1 MSKTVAFFNG
11 FYLPHLGGVERYTY
25 NIAKK
30 LLEKGYR
37 VIVVTTQDDETLKN
51 EEVLEGIKVYRL
63 PIKNIW
69 KSRYPFFKK
78 NKTYHDLIAKIEAEQ
93 IDYFVANTR
102 FHLAAILGT
111 KIAKKQGKEALVLEH
126 GTTYLTLNNPVLD
139 FFLKRIERALIGQVK
154 KNSSIFYGVSKE
166 AADWI
171 KVFGIQS
178 KGVLYNAVDSDDLA
192 KYLKEEKKD
201 KIVLSY
207 SGRLQAKFKGVET
220 LLSAFTKISQEF
232 PNLELV
238 IAGDGP
244 IFEEMKASYPQ
255 ENISFL
261 GYVSHDEVM
270 KLNNKSDI
278 FVLLSKIEGF
288 STSMIEAA
296 LLENVVITTNVGGA
310 HELIPSDE
318 YGFVIENSEEALL
331 TSLRQLLNQP
341 EKIKSI
347 QENVSKRVLE
357 NFTWEKTAEAFIDA
371 FGEMK

>member
-178 KGVLYNAVDSDDLA
+178 KGVLYNAIDSDDLA

-357 NFTWEKTAEAFIDA
+357 NFTWDKTAEAFIDA

>member
-37 VIVVTTQDDETLKN
+37 VIVVTTQDVETLKN
-51 EEVLEGIKVYRL
+51 EEVFEGIKIYRL

-111 KIAKKQGKEALVLEH
+111 KMAKKQGKEALVLEH
-126 GTTYLTLNNPVLD
+126 GTTYLTLNNHVLD

-154 KNSSIFYGVSKE
+154 KKSSIFYGVSKE

-244 IFEEMKASYPQ
+244 IFEEMKVSYPQ

-331 TSLRQLLNQP
+331 TSLHQLLNQP

-357 NFTWEKTAEAFIDA
+357 NFTWDKTAEAFIDA

>member
-111 KIAKKQGKEALVLEH
+111 KMAKKQGKEALVLEH

-357 NFTWEKTAEAFIDA
+357 NFTWDKTAEAFIDA

>member
-111 KIAKKQGKEALVLEH
+111 KISKKQGKEALVLEH

-347 QENVSKRVLE
+347 QENVSRRVLE
-357 NFTWEKTAEAFIDA
+357 NFTWDKTAEAFIDA
-371 FGEMK
+371 FGEM

>member
-111 KIAKKQGKEALVLEH
+111 KMAKKQGKEALVLEH

-201 KIVLSY
+201 KIVISY

-357 NFTWEKTAEAFIDA
+357 NFTWDKTAEAFIDA

>member
-37 VIVVTTQDDETLKN
+37 VIVVTTQDVETLKN
-51 EEVLEGIKVYRL
+51 EEVFEGIKIYRL

-111 KIAKKQGKEALVLEH
+111 KMAKKQGKEALVLEH
-126 GTTYLTLNNPVLD
+126 GTTYLTLNNHVLD

-244 IFEEMKASYPQ
+244 IFEEMKVSYPQ

-331 TSLRQLLNQP
+331 TSLHQLLNQP

-357 NFTWEKTAEAFIDA
+357 NFTWDKTAEAFIDA